1 MTKLHTNRVVVV
13 EGRYDAAR
21 LAGVLDADI
30 LTTDGFAIRADTAR
44 QQTLRRLAAARGLLI
59 LTDSDAAGFQIRTF
73 VTNLAGEPHV
83 LQAYIPACP
92 GKEPRKAVSGRE
104 GLLGVEGVSDDI
116 LRRVLADALRGE
128 PEPAAEAADAKRG
141 ITYTDLYEWGLSGTA
156 GAAARKTVLLQSL
169 GLPPRLSKKEL
180 TAVLNSLYT
189 YEELDARIRALPV
202 ETERK
207 TLTHGNPNV
216 EK

>member
-1 MTKLHTNRVVVV
+1 MKEKLHTGRVVLV

-21 LAGVLDADI
+21 LAGLIDADI
-30 LTTDGFAIRADTAR
+30 LTTDGFAIRADRAR

-73 VTNLAGEPHV
+73 VTNLAGEQNV

-92 GKEPRKAVSGRE
+92 GKEPRKPVPGKE

-116 LRRVLADALRGE
+116 LRRVLATALR
-128 PEPAAEAADAKRG
+128 AEAAPMPKQPVKRE
-141 ITYTDLYEWGLSGTA
+141 ITYTDLYSWGLSGTA
-156 GAAARKTVLLQSL
+156 GAAARKTALLQAL

-189 YEELDARIRALPV
+189 YEELDARVRALAAQ
-202 ETERK
+202 TERA
-207 TLTHGNPNV
+207 
-216 EK
+216 E